1 MKFTELA
8 KSLKDGPSPV
18 YLVEGEEAY
27 FRDHAV
33 DAIRKACAITQ
44 PVFNETRYDG
54 ERVREDFS
62 AFTAALNVLPF
73 FDERRLVRAYGLYP
87 TEKEWERYLKPYV
100 ENPCPATVLLIV
112 NDGKRANAADLRR
125 RKGVT
130 FVDCSRESEET
141 LSRWLFSLMRGRGLS
156 VDADAVSLM
165 VRYCASNAARMR
177 METQKLAALLGE
189 GGRVTRAVVEEHI
202 AKDAEYKIYEL
213 TQAAARGDGTAFF
226 EIMEDMLSKGY
237 DEHAV
242 LAFLTSHFRTLF
254 EVSETRGSDE
264 TVAKVLGIK
273 QAYAVKKNRDTI
285 SRLGRERVRELY
297 FRLYELSCGAKS
309 GVYNKSG
316 ALSAAVAKI
325 FFA

>member
-1 MKFTELA
+1 
-8 KSLKDGPSPV
+8 
-18 YLVEGEEAY
+18 Y

-44 PVFNETRYDG
+44 PVFNETRYEG
-54 ERVREDFS
+54 ERVKDDFS
-62 AFTAALNVLPF
+62 AFIAALNVLPF
-73 FDERRLVRAYGLYP
+73 FDEKRLVRAYGLYP
-87 TEKEWERYLKPYV
+87 TEKEWEKFLKPYT
-100 ENPCPATVLLIV
+100 ENPCPTTVLLIV
-112 NDGKRANAADLRR
+112 NDGKRANTAYLK
-125 RKGVT
+125 RKKGIT

-156 VDADAVSLM
+156 ADSDAVSLM

-177 METQKLAALLGE
+177 SETEKLAVLLGE
-189 GGRVTRAVVEEHI
+189 GGRVTRAVVEEQV

-213 TQAAARGDGTAFF
+213 TQAAARGDGAAFF
-226 EIMEDMLSKGY
+226 EIMEDMLTKGY

-242 LAFLTSHFRTLF
+242 LAFLTSHYRTLF

-264 TVAKVLGIK
+264 AVAKALGIK
-273 QAYAVKKNRDTI
+273 QAYAVKKNRETI
-285 SRLGRERVRELY
+285 SRLGKDRVRDLY

-309 GVYNKSG
+309 GVYSKTG
-316 ALSAAVAKI
+316 ALSAAVGKI

>member
-8 KSLKDGPSPV
+8 KSLKEGLSPV
-18 YLVEGEEAY
+18 YLIEGEEAY

-33 DAIRKACAITQ
+33 DAVRKACGITQ
-44 PVFNETRYDG
+44 PVFNETRYEG
-54 ERVREDFS
+54 ERVKDDFP
-62 AFTAALNVLPF
+62 AFIAALNVLPF
-73 FDERRLVRAYGLYP
+73 FDEKRLVRAYGLYP
-87 TEKEWERYLKPYV
+87 SEKEWEKFLKPYT
-100 ENPCPATVLLIV
+100 ENPCPTTVLLIV

-125 RKGVT
+125 KKGVT
-130 FVDCSRESEET
+130 FVDCARESEET

-156 VDADAVSLM
+156 ADSDAVSLM

-177 METQKLAALLGE
+177 SETEKLAVLLGE
-189 GGRVTRAVVEEHI
+189 GGRVTRAVVEEQV

-213 TQAAARGDGTAFF
+213 TQAAARGDGAAFF
-226 EIMEDMLSKGY
+226 EIMEDMLTKGY

-242 LAFLTSHFRTLF
+242 LAFLTAHYRTLF

-264 TVAKVLGIK
+264 AVAKALGIK
-273 QAYAVKKNRDTI
+273 QAYAVKKNRETI
-285 SRLGRERVRELY
+285 SRLGRARVRELY

-309 GVYNKSG
+309 GVYSKTG
-316 ALSAAVAKI
+316 ALSAAVGKI

>member
-8 KSLKDGPSPV
+8 KSLKEGLSPV
-18 YLVEGEEAY
+18 YLIEGEEAY

-44 PVFNETRYDG
+44 PVFNETRYEG
-54 ERVREDFS
+54 ERVKDDFS
-62 AFTAALNVLPF
+62 AFIAALNVLPF
-73 FDERRLVRAYGLYP
+73 FDEKRLVRAYGLYP
-87 TEKEWERYLKPYV
+87 TEKEWDKFLKPYT
-100 ENPCPATVLLIV
+100 ENPCPTTVLLIV
-112 NDGKRANAADLRR
+112 NDGKRANTADLRR
-125 RKGVT
+125 KKGVT

-156 VDADAVSLM
+156 ADSDAVSLM

-177 METQKLAALLGE
+177 SETEKLAVLLGE
-189 GGRVTRAVVEEHI
+189 GGRVTRAVIEEQV

-213 TQAAARGDGTAFF
+213 TQAAARGDGAAFF
-226 EIMEDMLSKGY
+226 EIMEDMLTKGY

-242 LAFLTSHFRTLF
+242 LAFLTSHYRTLF

-264 TVAKVLGIK
+264 AVAKALGIK
-273 QAYAVKKNRDTI
+273 QAYAVKKNRETI
-285 SRLGRERVRELY
+285 SRLGKERVRDLY

-309 GVYNKSG
+309 GVYSKTG
-316 ALSAAVAKI
+316 ALSAAVGKI

>member
-8 KSLKDGPSPV
+8 KSLKEGLSPV
-18 YLVEGEEAY
+18 YLIEGEEAY

-44 PVFNETRYDG
+44 PVFNETRYEG
-54 ERVREDFS
+54 ERVKDDFS
-62 AFTAALNVLPF
+62 AFIAALNVLPF
-73 FDERRLVRAYGLYP
+73 FDEKRLVRAYGLYP
-87 TEKEWERYLKPYV
+87 TEKEWDKFLKPYT
-100 ENPCPATVLLIV
+100 ENPCPTTVLLIV
-112 NDGKRANAADLRR
+112 NDGKRANTADLRR
-125 RKGVT
+125 KKGVT

-156 VDADAVSLM
+156 ADSDAVSLM

-177 METQKLAALLGE
+177 SETEKLAVLLGE
-189 GGRVTRAVVEEHI
+189 GGRVTRAVIEEQV

-213 TQAAARGDGTAFF
+213 TQAAARGDGAAFF
-226 EIMEDMLSKGY
+226 EIMEDMLTKGY

-242 LAFLTSHFRTLF
+242 LAFLTSHYRTLF
-254 EVSETRGSDE
+254 EVSEPRGSDE
-264 TVAKVLGIK
+264 AVAKALGIK
-273 QAYAVKKNRDTI
+273 QAYGVKKTRETI
-285 SRLGRERVRELY
+285 SRLGKERVRDLY

-309 GVYNKSG
+309 GVYSKTG
-316 ALSAAVAKI
+316 ALSAAVGKI

>member
-8 KSLKDGPSPV
+8 KSLKEGLSPV
-18 YLVEGEEAY
+18 YLIEGEEAY

-44 PVFNETRYDG
+44 PVFNETRYEG
-54 ERVREDFS
+54 EHVKDDFP
-62 AFTAALNVLPF
+62 AFIAALNVLPF
-73 FDERRLVRAYGLYP
+73 FDEKRLVRAYGLYP
-87 TEKEWERYLKPYV
+87 SEKEWDKFLKPYT
-100 ENPCPATVLLIV
+100 ENPCPSTVLLII
-112 NDGKRANAADLRR
+112 NDGKRANTADLRR
-125 RKGVT
+125 KKGVT

-156 VDADAVSLM
+156 ADSDAVSLM

-177 METQKLAALLGE
+177 SETEKLAVLLGE
-189 GGRVTRAVVEEHI
+189 GGRVTRAVIEEQV

-213 TQAAARGDGTAFF
+213 TQAAARGDGAAFF
-226 EIMEDMLSKGY
+226 EIMEDMLTKGY

-242 LAFLTSHFRTLF
+242 LAFLTSHYRTLF

-264 TVAKVLGIK
+264 AVAKALGIK
-273 QAYAVKKNRDTI
+273 QAYAVKKNRETI
-285 SRLGRERVRELY
+285 SRLGKERVRDLY

-309 GVYNKSG
+309 GVYSKTG
-316 ALSAAVAKI
+316 ALSAAVGKI